1 MFSTLTQKPGKL
13 IDKLIDLD
21 VTLIILGSAAILM
34 VAIVSFAACINF
46 APTWQPISVQQLSAD
61 IATMKTPEQQAL
73 FKQCMRGTEPFG
85 TPYRVRDAE
94 LCYSKIKAPTASA
107 KLFLQQNALL

>member
-1 MFSTLTQKPGKL
+1 MFSALTHKLGKL

-73 FKQCMRGTEPFG
+73 FKQCLRGTEPFG

>member
-1 MFSTLTQKPGKL
+1 MFSALIHKLDKL

-34 VAIVSFAACINF
+34 VAIVSFMAFING
-46 APTWQPISVQQLSAD
+46 QPMSVQQLSVD
-61 IATMKTPEQQAL
+61 ISTMKTPEQQAL
-73 FKQCMRGTEPFG
+73 FKQCLRGTEPFG

-94 LCYSKIKAPTASA
+94 LCYSKIKTPTASA
-107 KLFLQQNALL
+107 KLFLQQHALL